1 MMNCN
6 CFSDWD
12 HSLLFFNL
20 VYGSY
25 FNLWMNCYFFMR
37 GFMML
42 YCCYN
47 KDHDAQCP
55 YFIFIDVS
63 LSKHVVMIINFD
75 FSLEGKRG
83 LSLGELIC
91 PICIMISYYY
101 FLCFWSL
108 FYLMIQYL
116 CLFSLILQGLHE
128 EGECRQLEFWTQEKH
143 VRDTYSAQLQWRWN
157 FTENIFTFNKKY

>member
-12 HSLLFFNL
+12 HSLLVFNL

-25 FNLWMNCYFFMR
+25 FNLWMNCHFFMR
-37 GFMML
+37 SFMMI

-47 KDHDAQCP
+47 KDHDAPCP

-63 LSKHVVMIINFD
+63 LSKHVVMIIDFD

-83 LSLGELIC
+83 LSLRELIR
-91 PICIMISYYY
+91 PICIMIPYCYL
-101 FLCFWSL
+101 LCFWSL
-108 FYLMIQYL
+108 FHFMIQFL
-116 CLFSLILQGLHE
+116 CLFSLILQVSHE
-128 EGECRQLEFWTQEKH
+128 EGDCRQLEFWTGKGWN
-143 VRDTYSAQLQWRWN
+143 RDTYFSHLQM
-157 FTENIFTFNKKY
+157 T